1 MITLKQLSYFDA
13 LARTLHF
20 GRAAE
25 RAHVSQPALS
35 AQIAELESRLGRRL
49 VERTRGAIVLTE
61 SGQKLLPAFRRVLSE
76 VRAIEEQVQQQA
88 GLLTGRMRIGMIPTL
103 APYLLPALAPELA
116 KRFPALDFGVREA
129 ITESLVEQLRS
140 GDLDAVIAAMP
151 IREPGIAHRLLF
163 EDRFVM
169 AVSNNDH
176 DILDSP
182 LNRHRIALDRMLLL
196 EEGHCL
202 RDQALSICQ
211 GHRDTALVNFGATS
225 LTTLLQM
232 VAHGMGRT
240 LLPEIAVSAESP
252 RLGDIRF
259 VPFSPPTPSRQI
271 AVFFRS
277 ASERIQDY
285 EAFAEIAAKVGG
297 DILDAG
303 RENMGLAA
311 HPPVADQMM

>member
-1 MITLKQLSYFDA
+1 MITLRQMTYFEA

-20 GRAAE
+20 GKAAE
-25 RAHVSQPALS
+25 RVHVSQPALS
-35 AQIAELESRLGRRL
+35 AQILELESRLGTRL

-61 SGQKLLPAFRRVLSE
+61 SGQRLLPSFRRVLEE
-76 VRAIEEQVQQQA
+76 VRSIEEQVQQKT

-103 APYLLPALAPELA
+103 APYLLPVLAPELA
-116 KRFPALDFGVREA
+116 KQFPSLDFGVREA
-129 ITESLVEQLRS
+129 ITETLVAQLRN
-140 GDLDAVIAAMP
+140 GDLDAVIAAVP
-151 IREPGIAHRLLF
+151 IRETSLSHRVLF

-169 AVSNNDH
+169 AVSSNDR

-182 LNRHRIALDRMLLL
+182 LNRHKIALDRMLLL

-211 GHRDTALVNFGATS
+211 EHSESALVNFGATS

-259 VPFSPPTPSRQI
+259 VPFSPPAPSRQI
-271 AVFFRS
+271 AVFFRT
-277 ASERIQDY
+277 ASERRQDY
-285 EAFAEIAAKVGG
+285 DAFADVAAKVGA
-297 DILDAG
+297 DILIAG
-303 RENMGLAA
+303 RQIMGLPA
-311 HPPVADQMM
+311 

>member
-1 MITLKQLSYFDA
+1 MITLRQLAYFDA

-25 RAHVSQPALS
+25 RVHVSQPALS
-35 AQIAELESRLGRRL
+35 AQIAELEARLGCRL

-61 SGQKLLPAFRRVLSE
+61 SGQRLLPSFRRVLGE
-76 VRAIEEQVQQQA
+76 VRSIEEQVQQET
-88 GLLTGRMRIGMIPTL
+88 GLLTGRLRIGMIPTL
-103 APYLLPALAPELA
+103 APYLLPALAPQLA
-116 KRFPALDFGVREA
+116 RLFPALDFGVREA
-129 ITESLVEQLRS
+129 ITETLVAQLRN
-140 GDLDAVIAAMP
+140 GDLDAVIAALP
-151 IREPGIAHRLLF
+151 IRETGLTHRLLF

-169 AVSNNDH
+169 AVSSNDR

-182 LNRHRIALDRMLLL
+182 LNRHKVALDRMLLL

-202 RDQALSICQ
+202 RDQALSICEER
-211 GHRDTALVNFGATS
+211 GESALVNFGATS

-259 VPFSPPTPSRQI
+259 VPFSPPAPSRQI
-271 AVFFRS
+271 AVLFRS
-277 ASERIQDY
+277 ASERKQDY
-285 EAFAEIAAKVGG
+285 EAFADVAAEVGG
-297 DILDAG
+297 DILRAG
-303 RENMGLAA
+303 RQSMGLPA
-311 HPPVADQMM
+311 

>member
-1 MITLKQLSYFDA
+1 MITLRQMTYFEA

-20 GRAAE
+20 GKAAE
-25 RAHVSQPALS
+25 RVHVSQPALS
-35 AQIAELESRLGRRL
+35 AQISELELRLGTRL

-61 SGQKLLPAFRRVLSE
+61 SGQRLLPSFRRVLEE
-76 VRAIEEQVQQQA
+76 VRSIEEQVQQKT

-103 APYLLPALAPELA
+103 APYLLPVLAPELA
-116 KRFPALDFGVREA
+116 KQFPSLDFGVREA
-129 ITESLVEQLRS
+129 ITETLVAQLRS
-140 GDLDAVIAAMP
+140 GDLDAMIAAVP
-151 IREPGIAHRLLF
+151 IRETSLSHRVLF

-169 AVSNNDH
+169 AVSSNDR

-182 LNRHRIALDRMLLL
+182 LNRHKIALDRMLLL

-211 GHRDTALVNFGATS
+211 EHSETALVNFGATS

-259 VPFSPPTPSRQI
+259 VPFSPPAPSRQI
-271 AVFFRS
+271 AVFFRT
-277 ASERIQDY
+277 ASERRQDY
-285 EAFAEIAAKVGG
+285 DAFADVAAKVGA
-297 DILDAG
+297 DILIAG
-303 RENMGLAA
+303 RQIMGLPA
-311 HPPVADQMM
+311 